1 MESPQASVTDM
12 RRHRVMTTV
21 AVMAATVMQVLDTTI
36 VNVALP
42 QMAGQLSA
50 TPDQISW
57 VLTSYLVSSGIVMLL
72 TGFFADR
79 LGQKRYLLISIIG
92 FTVTSALC
100 GLAGSLFQI
109 VLFRLLQG
117 VFGAALVPLSQS
129 IMVQTFP
136 HEERGKAMAIW
147 GMGVMVGPILG
158 PTLGGWLTE
167 VLDWRWT
174 FFINLPVGIFSA
186 LLAWRVV
193 AHTETRRRD
202 VDWIGLLL
210 LGAAIGGLQY
220 VLDRGNQDDWF
231 NSRTIALVAAI
242 SVAGFIGFLLHSLR
256 NNPYPIL
263 DPAIFRDRNFATS
276 SLLLGVFGLGLFGN
290 LLLQPLML
298 ENLFDYPALTTG
310 FMLAPR
316 GLASM
321 ISMMVVGKL
330 IRHSDPRILISVG
343 VIIFTAGSY
352 GTTLYNLNISLF
364 WVVWPAIVQ
373 GFGLGLI
380 FVPLSTV
387 AFSTLPPRHAAEAA
401 GIYSLLRTIG
411 SGIGVSIVATLMARH
426 TQIAWNHLG
435 GHINAYNPSLEHYL
449 APLQLEPQSALSPLL
464 LAHELGRQAQMI
476 GILDA
481 YEMVMWS
488 FVMMLPLVFLM
499 RHQRAAGTA
508 QVPVKAEQE

>member
-1 MESPQASVTDM
+1 METHPVSVADM
-12 RRHRVMTTV
+12 RKHRILTTV

-42 QMAGQLSA
+42 QMAGQLNA

-72 TGFFADR
+72 TGFFSDR
-79 LGQKRYLLISIIG
+79 LGQKRYLLYSIIG
-92 FTVTSALC
+92 FTITSALC
-100 GLAGSLFQI
+100 GIAGSLFQI

-136 HEERGKAMAIW
+136 PEDRGKAMAIW
-147 GMGVMVGPILG
+147 GMGVMIGPILG

-167 VLDWRWT
+167 VLGWRWT

-193 AHTETRRRD
+193 AQTETRQRD
-202 VDWIGLLL
+202 VDWLGLLL
-210 LGAAIGGLQY
+210 LGAAIGALQF

-231 NSRTIALVAAI
+231 NSRTITLAAI
-242 SVAGFIGFLLHSLR
+242 VCATGFIGFLFHSLR
-256 NNPYPIL
+256 ETKHPIL
-263 DPAIFRDRNFATS
+263 NPAIFRDRNFATA

-290 LLLQPLML
+290 LFLQPLML
-298 ENLFDYPALTTG
+298 ENLFHYPSLTTG

-316 GLASM
+316 GIASM

-330 IRHSDPRILISVG
+330 IRHTDPRLLISIG
-343 VIIFTAGSY
+343 VIIFSIGSY
-352 GTTLYNLNISLF
+352 GTTLYNLDIDPF
-364 WVVWPAIVQ
+364 WVMWPAIIQ
-373 GFGLGLI
+373 GFGLGLV
-380 FVPLSTV
+380 FVPLSTI
-387 AFSTLPPRHAAEAA
+387 AFSTLPQRHAAEAA
-401 GIYSLLRTIG
+401 GVYSLLRTIG
-411 SGIGVSIVATLMARH
+411 SGVGISIVATMMSRH

-435 GHINAYNPSLEHYL
+435 GHINTYNPALENYL
-449 APLQLEPQSALSPLL
+449 NPLQLDPQSAVTPMLI
-464 LAHELGRQAQMI
+464 ARELGRQSQMI

-481 YEMVMWS
+481 YVMVMWS
-488 FVMMLPLVFLM
+488 FVMMLPLVFIM
-499 RHQRAAGTA
+499 RHHRKVSETTA
-508 QVPVKAEQE
+508 E